1 MPALEVKGLKKSF
14 GKTVV
19 LKEVTFEV
27 EKGRALGFVGRNGAG
42 KTTTMKIIMGLLSK
56 DGGDT
61 YLAGKRLEKNFDYQ
75 GIRVGYLPDV
85 PEFYNYLKPKEYLK
99 LCGEIMGLD
108 KKMIEVEIKEL
119 LELFELTKADKKI
132 GSFSRG
138 MKQRLGMAQA
148 LLGKPD
154 LLLCDEPTSALDPIG
169 RHDILELM
177 KKIKTRTTIVF
188 STHVLSDVEEV
199 CDDVAVLHEG
209 RILYWG
215 DMDQLKGS
223 SKRPILVVELDLK
236 AEEESF
242 IEFLKARNYRYELLE
257 SEIKISLPEKTEE
270 SQKVRDEIWN
280 YILNNKLMVKK
291 YLQEKASLEDV
302 FMEMTL

>member
-56 DGGDT
+56 DGGDI

-99 LCGEIMGLD
+99 LCGEIMGLE
-108 KKMIEVEIKEL
+108 KKVIEVEIKEL

>member
-56 DGGDT
+56 DGGDI

-236 AEEESF
+236 AEEEFF
-242 IEFLKARNYRYELLE
+242 IEFLLARNYRYELLE

-270 SQKVRDEIWN
+270 SQKVMDEIWN

>member
-1 MPALEVKGLKKSF
+1 MLALEVKGLKKSF

-19 LKEVTFEV
+19 IKEVTFEV

-56 DGGDT
+56 DGGDI
-61 YLAGKRLEKNFDYQ
+61 YLAGKRLEKNFNYQ

-99 LCGEIMGLD
+99 LCGEIMGLE
-108 KKMIEVEIKEL
+108 KKVIEVEIKEL

-148 LLGKPD
+148 MLGKPD

-215 DMDQLKGS
+215 DMDKLKGS

-236 AEEESF
+236 ADKESF
-242 IEFLKARNYRYELLE
+242 IEFLQARNNRYELLE

-270 SQKVRDEIWN
+270 SQIVMDEIWN
-280 YILNNKLMVKK
+280 YILNNKLMIKK

>member
-56 DGGDT
+56 DGGDI

>member
-56 DGGDT
+56 DGGDI

-154 LLLCDEPTSALDPIG
+154 LLLCDEPPSALDPIG

-242 IEFLKARNYRYELLE
+242 IEFLLARNYRYELLE

-302 FMEMTL
+302 FMDMTL

>member
-1 MPALEVKGLKKSF
+1 
-14 GKTVV
+14 
-19 LKEVTFEV
+19 
-27 EKGRALGFVGRNGAG
+27 
-42 KTTTMKIIMGLLSK
+42 MGLLSK
-56 DGGDT
+56 DGGDI

-223 SKRPILVVELDLK
+223 SKRPILVVELDLR

>member
-56 DGGDT
+56 DGGDI

-99 LCGEIMGLD
+99 LCGEIMGLE
-108 KKMIEVEIKEL
+108 KKVIEVEIKEL

-236 AEEESF
+236 AEEEFF
-242 IEFLKARNYRYELLE
+242 IEFLLARNYRYELLE

-270 SQKVRDEIWN
+270 SQKVMDEIWN

>member
-223 SKRPILVVELDLK
+223 SKRPILVVELDLR

>member
-1 MPALEVKGLKKSF
+1 MKYEIKNGSVIIDGNYILDDINFSISTGDRI
-14 GKTVV
+14 GI
-19 LKEVTFEV
+19 
-27 EKGRALGFVGRNGAG
+27 VGRNGAG

-56 DGGDT
+56 DGGDI

-242 IEFLKARNYRYELLE
+242 IDFLKARNYRYELLE